1 MFSTPTKGGEA
12 YLTDALADSRLIK
25 VPYGKLKNYLADVG
39 GDEIDAK
46 ELFTASTKF
55 ALVNIAEKHR
65 ISLDQLLDE
74 VGPFTPSAPIGWNVR
89 PIARGTSPKRARV
102 PKSKPEQRSGSPT
115 KKSIFAL
122 ITDTASSILSITA
135 PKAGAGQ
142 TPETPFAGAPS
153 GSKSKTVLV
162 RPVAVQFSE
171 DTELEKRRQAFA
183 AQSIQGTYKYNQMK
197 RQRTTAR
204 SAALEE
210 EKRKAAALA
219 EPLSYADMKRQAAS
233 KVNAAQQDMG
243 KKLQY
248 EASLQEQ
255 RAASVLT
262 GGASKYIQHKRAA
275 KAEDER
281 KSKAAGTIGQGAS
294 GYVQRR
300 REAREREAAKANAL
314 ASERTAAATG
324 TIGKGAASYVARKRE
339 AKQKERQS
347 AASAVISSRAK
358 SHQERKREK
367 WKQEL
372 EEQKRREAAKV
383 LTNRGHKHME
393 DKRQKEA
400 KAEKRQKEL
409 AIRRTAIQQEQAAS
423 KIGVISRKRAEARWN
438 AWNELYG
445 PDAKAPPPPE
455 ADSPLPKG
463 WKQATHPDGRTYYFH
478 KKTKK
483 TQWTRP
489 PPPEPPPPPPPDRS
503 PCSQRFRCLQSM
515 CQAMQQRR
523 RSRRRS

>member
-65 ISLDQLLDE
+65 ISLDQLLNE

-89 PIARGTSPKRARV
+89 PIARGSSPKRARV

-197 RQRTTAR
+197 RQRTNAR
-204 SAALEE
+204 SLALEE

-219 EPLSYADMKRQAAS
+219 EQQAGRSYADMKREAAS

-243 KKLQY
+243 KKLEY

-255 RAASVLT
+255 QAASVLT
-262 GGASKYIQHKRAA
+262 GGASKYIQHKRAV

-281 KSKAAGTIGQGAS
+281 KSKAAGTIGQGAA

-300 REAREREAAKANAL
+300 KEAREREAAKASAL
-314 ASERTAAATG
+314 AS
-324 TIGKGAASYVARKRE
+324 
-339 AKQKERQS
+339 
-347 AASAVISSRAK
+347 
-358 SHQERKREK
+358 
-367 WKQEL
+367 
-372 EEQKRREAAKV
+372 
-383 LTNRGHKHME
+383 
-393 DKRQKEA
+393 
-400 KAEKRQKEL
+400 
-409 AIRRTAIQQEQAAS
+409 
-423 KIGVISRKRAEARWN
+423 
-438 AWNELYG
+438 
-445 PDAKAPPPPE
+445 
-455 ADSPLPKG
+455 
-463 WKQATHPDGRTYYFH
+463 
-478 KKTKK
+478 
-483 TQWTRP
+483 
-489 PPPEPPPPPPPDRS
+489 
-503 PCSQRFRCLQSM
+503 
-515 CQAMQQRR
+515 
-523 RSRRRS
+523 